1 MKFGGL
7 RIFWHTTSCSTSFF
21 DTRCHCVLHK
31 LESTLLPPPP
41 TVCDFAN
48 FALISLKPNQLIL
61 FYYFIKL
68 FWYVQEWAWIRVK
81 ILKCKI
87 NSTFITLRAKLQKSD
102 IVLLFSQGS
111 YSSSIMFEPIYT
123 FFRNQSSWQPTQC
136 TWDTVGR

>member
-1 MKFGGL
+1 MEDEVWWFAHL
-7 RIFWHTTSCSTSFF
+7 LAYYQLLNFLFWHKMSLCTTQTWIHPAASPSHSVWFRQFCP
-21 DTRCHCVLHK
+21 H
-31 LESTLLPPPP
+31 
-41 TVCDFAN
+41 
-48 FALISLKPNQLIL
+48 SLKPNQL

-68 FWYVQEWAWIRVK
+68 FWYVQEWAWLRVK